1 MKSSSNTE
9 TVSALLPWP
18 PSVNTLWRAVNGR
31 NILSK
36 KGREF
41 KDKCNEIFKGT
52 DPKFY
57 QKERL
62 FLTLTLR
69 PPDKRRRDISN
80 LIKAVEDSL
89 PWYDDDSQIDALVV
103 LRGEPD
109 PEKNGFVVA
118 QCGIY
123 EPREWE
129 Q

>member
-1 MKSSSNTE
+1 MKYLQNTG
-9 TVSALLPWP
+9 TVSAVLPWP
-18 PSVNTLWRAVNGR
+18 PSVNQLWRAVNGR

-41 KDKCNEIFKGT
+41 KGKCNELFNGC
-52 DPKFY
+52 PHKFNN
-57 QKERL
+57 KERL
-62 FLTLTLR
+62 FLTLTIR

-89 PWYDDDSQIDALVV
+89 PWYEDDSQIDALVA
-103 LRGEPD
+103 LRGDVDPD
-109 PEKNGFVVA
+109 KSGFVLV

-123 EPREWE
+123 DSKQWE